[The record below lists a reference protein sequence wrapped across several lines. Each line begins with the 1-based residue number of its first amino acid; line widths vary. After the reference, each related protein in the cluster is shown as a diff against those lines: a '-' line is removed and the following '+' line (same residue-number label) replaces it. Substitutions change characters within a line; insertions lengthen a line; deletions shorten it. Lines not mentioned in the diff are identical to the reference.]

1 LAGVCV
7 KTCPAGYVCDGT
19 KQLTKAKK
27 DCPNGQVEKELKCEA
42 CPAGFTC
49 ANDLAK
55 ADANILKPAEKTDEI
70 GAGATLSVALPLC
83 LTALIV
89 MFK

>member
-1 LAGVCV
+1 MV
-7 KTCPAGYVCDGT
+7 KY
-19 KQLTKAKK
+19 
-27 DCPNGQVEKELKCEA
+27 
-42 CPAGFTC
+42 
-49 ANDLAK
+49 NDHLQQNNVDNIQSTNTQITYHSHSTHQPTR